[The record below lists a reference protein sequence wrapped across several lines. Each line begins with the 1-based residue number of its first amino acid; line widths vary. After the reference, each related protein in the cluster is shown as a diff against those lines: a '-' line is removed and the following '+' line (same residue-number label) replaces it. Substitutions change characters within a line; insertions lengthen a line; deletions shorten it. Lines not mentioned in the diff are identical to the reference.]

1 MCWTSKGKPEIK
13 IAEED
18 IPVWKVVYE
27 VKDIFRRDEYL
38 YSFKRCKSYYND
50 YIYRKN
56 ICEHTPI
63 IFKTLGNL
71 IKGELGF
78 HSYSDELKGM
88 HTLRGINVNRRFGP
102 LMYITLCSY
111 PKELNL
117 KMARFFIPKGARYMK
132 NDIGEILSDAIVF
145 DSFID

>member
-18 IPVWKVVYE
+18 IPVWKVVYKIE
-27 VKDIFRRDEYL
+27 DIFKRDRYL
-38 YSFKRCKSYYND
+38 YTFKKCKSYYYN
-50 YIYRKN
+50 YIYTKN

-63 IFKTLGNL
+63 AFKTLGNL
-71 IKGELGF
+71 IKGEGGF
-78 HSYSDELKGM
+78 HSYSDELKGRR
-88 HTLRGINVNRRFGP
+88 TLQEIKVNRRFGP

-117 KMARFFIPKGARYMK
+117 KMARFFIPKGAQYMK
-132 NDIGEILSDAIVF
+132 NEMGEIISDAIVF